1 MMLAIQDALDE
12 FDADEIVIAL
22 HPEEEASFAERVGT
36 DDLRPSVD
44 GVRCARSSSRPGAVA
59 TSSPVHPHRGLPS
72 QRTVGHQP
80 VRFGGKG
87 TLAWNPST

>member
-44 GVRCARSSSRPGAVA
+44 GV
-59 TSSPVHPHRGLPS
+59 
-72 QRTVGHQP
+72 P
-80 VRFGGKG
+80 VRAIIVRD
-87 TLAWNPST
+87 LAR

>member
-22 HPEEEASFAERVGT
+22 HPEEEEASFAERVGT

-44 GVRCARSSSRPGAVA
+44 GV
-59 TSSPVHPHRGLPS
+59 
-72 QRTVGHQP
+72 P
-80 VRFGGKG
+80 VRAIIVRD
-87 TLAWNPST
+87 LAR